1 MPIPNSLSLSP
12 ENTSPLDV
20 EEEVKIS
27 RLTPWLPGQG
37 QHGPESQLVGERR
50 PEPRS
55 PTFQPGAPSC
65 SHTQSLSA
73 WGLSVQLLRMPVLTE
88 GQGRV
93 SDERPGE
100 QAAWCL
106 SCSPL
111 RQNQAGPWPD
121 VLVTVLATA
130 AEGHAESKGAGFLR
144 LALSFQILA
153 AFPSLKREIQVYPPT
168 TPPMPW

>member
-1 MPIPNSLSLSP
+1 MLYGTLWVIHLKCSSVCMPIPNSLSLSP

-111 RQNQAGPWPD
+111 RQNQAGHAP
-121 VLVTVLATA
+121 LARCA
-130 AEGHAESKGAGFLR
+130 GHCFGHSSRGTR
-144 LALSFQILA
+144 
-153 AFPSLKREIQVYPPT
+153 
-168 TPPMPW
+168 